1 LYRYRTLWHMTD
13 SEYRDEKG
21 RLLPKYDEEE
31 ILEAVGEHS
40 PAATSEVADEV
51 GCTRQNADYRL
62 RQLEERGL
70 VESKKIGAVLVW
82 TLTDEV
88 KA

>member
-1 LYRYRTLWHMTD
+1 MTD
-13 SEYRDEKG
+13 SDYRDEKG
-21 RLLPKYDEEE
+21 RLVPRYGEDE

-40 PAATSEVADEV
+40 PAATSEVADAV

-88 KA
+88 KT